1 MNINSEALHINEW
14 LKFMENKYLT
24 IGDIINTKPDETIKL
39 LCLDRNLGDLIDH
52 NEKNKPTIP
61 SIFFQKCYIINYIHK
76 EELKG
81 EIQWLTCDFSKEK
94 EPFNF
99 HINYSS
105 GFWYPLDDYGMLPHV
120 DPQGFVKF
128 DENTNRNWKK
138 YSENT
143 LIGWRGPML
152 RWIDVENS
160 PLVML

>member
-1 MNINSEALHINEW
+1 MY
-14 LKFMENKYLT
+14 LKVL
-24 IGDIINTKPDETIKL
+24 ETF
-39 LCLDRNLGDLIDH
+39 
-52 NEKNKPTIP
+52 

-128 DENTNRNWKK
+128 D
-138 YSENT
+138 
-143 LIGWRGPML
+143 
-152 RWIDVENS
+152 DVYEFLDDS
-160 PLVML
+160 FHYQETY